1 MSIKLDTKDKKILYE
16 LDLNSRQSLNQI
28 GKKVGL
34 PKNVV
39 AYRINRLEEQGVIQN
54 YHTVVDASKL
64 GYNSLR
70 FYLKFQY
77 TDEKKEAEIKE
88 YFIKSKLTW
97 WIGRGE
103 PLYDLG
109 MVFWLKDYNAFHEF
123 WKQTL
128 EKYGLYFKE
137 QTIYPYMKLQH
148 YNYSFLTNKKHQ
160 MKLVTGGNK
169 QVNYDDKDFEI
180 LKMLAANARI
190 NITEIAKK
198 TSLTVNTVKQ
208 RMKRMTDKGI
218 IVGYRTNF
226 DLNKLG
232 LIFVKIN
239 INLKEYK
246 QASKIISYI
255 EQDPK
260 LIYIDFTIG
269 YADLEI
275 EYLIEDLEEIKKIM
289 EDIRQKFP
297 GEVTDYSYFIYK
309 ELYKVQLMP
318 EE

>member
-1 MSIKLDTKDKKILYE
+1 MSLKLDTKDKKTLYQ

-39 AYRINRLEEQGVIQN
+39 AYRINRLEKQGIIQN
-54 YHTVVDASKL
+54 YYTVVDASRL

-77 TDEKKEAEIKE
+77 TDEKIEKEIRNH
-88 YFIKSKLTW
+88 FVKSKLTW

-109 MVFWLKDYNAFHEF
+109 IVFWLKDYNAFHEF
-123 WKQTL
+123 WKKTL
-128 EKYGLYFKE
+128 EKYGNYFKE
-137 QTIYPYMKLQH
+137 QNIYPYMKLFH
-148 YNYSFLTNKKHQ
+148 YNYSFLAGKSHQ
-160 MKLVTGGNK
+160 GKLVTGGNK
-169 QVNYDDKDFEI
+169 EVDYDDKDFEI
-180 LKMLAANARI
+180 LKILAANARV

-239 INLKEYK
+239 INLKDYK
-246 QASKIISYI
+246 QVNPIISYV
-255 EQDPK
+255 EQNPR
-260 LIYIDFTIG
+260 LIYIDFSIG
-269 YADLEI
+269 HADLEL
-275 EYLIEDLEEIKKIM
+275 EFLIDSLEDIKNIMEEIK
-289 EDIRQKFP
+289 QKFP
-297 GEVTDYSYFIYK
+297 GAIRDYDYFIYK
-309 ELYKVQLMP
+309 ELYKVQFMP